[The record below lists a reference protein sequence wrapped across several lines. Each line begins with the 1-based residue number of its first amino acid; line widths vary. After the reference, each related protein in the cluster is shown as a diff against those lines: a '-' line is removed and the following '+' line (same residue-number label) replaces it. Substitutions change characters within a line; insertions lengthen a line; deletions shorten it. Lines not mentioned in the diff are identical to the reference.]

1 MSKKHVLIMIACCLI
16 PVAAAAAIFLF
27 KIPINRVFLFGL
39 FLLCPLSHV
48 LMMGMMGHGNHEGHD
63 NHDHHLSSEET
74 TNPSPKELGEG

>member
-27 KIPINRVFLFGL
+27 KIPVNKVLLFGL

-48 LMMGMMGHGNHEGHD
+48 LMMGMMGHGNHEGHE
-63 NHDHHLSSEET
+63 HRQSSET
-74 TNPSPKELGEG
+74 ASKPSPKELGEG